1 MNRIAFALIGA
12 GVIGEVHARNIA
24 ARPDALLRWVVDV
37 DPARGRA
44 LAAAHGAVFSTSVD
58 EMLTDPD
65 VRIVV
70 IGPFTAPPQVTLLA
84 SGGGGK
90 NCPSAGGAANAI
102 AGVGFNRRFDVNHRA
117 VHERVRAGEIGK
129 VESVHIVSRSFEAS
143 APAAA
148 HRAGGLLRE

>member
-37 DPARGRA
+37 DSARGRA

-70 IGPFTAPPQVTLLA
+70 IGSSTDVHEMHLLA
-84 SGGGGK
+84 SVRAGKAVLCEKPIADSLDGAK
-90 NCPSAGGAANAI
+90 NCLDAARAANAI
-102 AGVGFNRRFDVNHRA
+102 AGVGFNRRFDV
-117 VHERVRAGEIGK
+117 
-129 VESVHIVSRSFEAS
+129 
-143 APAAA
+143 
-148 HRAGGLLRE
+148 